1 MGAAEI
7 FVLVNSLLNIALQLY
22 SSVSQIQGTTPIP
35 TWEELVT
42 KNAILQAKIDAEK

>member
-1 MGAAEI
+1 MGSAEVL
-7 FVLVNSLLNIALQLY
+7 VLVNSLLNIALQLY
-22 SSVSQIQGTTPIP
+22 NSISQIQGTAPIL